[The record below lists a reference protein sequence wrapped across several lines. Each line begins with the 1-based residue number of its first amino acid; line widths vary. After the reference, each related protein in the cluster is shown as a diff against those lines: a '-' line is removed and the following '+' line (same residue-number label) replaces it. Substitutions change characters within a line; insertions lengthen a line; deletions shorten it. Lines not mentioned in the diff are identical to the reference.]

1 MRGAWLSSHVKKCK
15 HVYTYIYML
24 LYLRL
29 GFLFVWLCF
38 VGRFSWP
45 CPFTWGL
52 WGLGSVVAA
61 SLAPETLFHAD
72 ILFSPREGIGLC
84 VSPLITVYEQEG
96 NILFIKCFVFGCEWF
111 VMHTRLCC
119 RFLWFFWSLWRGWC
133 NLLAAMLMGLRTPC
147 CRCRRSGCITGFLF
161 TLLVGTVLAVRTPRG
176 AG

>member
-1 MRGAWLSSHVKKCK
+1 
-15 HVYTYIYML
+15 ML

-72 ILFSPREGIGLC
+72 VLFSPREGIGLC

-133 NLLAAMLMGLRTPC
+133 NLLAAMLMGLRTVPHAVVAVGRAASPVFC
-147 CRCRRSGCITGFLF
+147 LRS
-161 TLLVGTVLAVRTPRG
+161 LLALCPQCVPPEGPDDNDNDNEK
-176 AG
+176 